1 MTREGR
7 EGRNRSSKE
16 IEKEWAGKRVVVLGL
31 ARQGKALIRYF
42 VEHGADVVVSDSK
55 PAEALKEE
63 TEELGNLSVDFV
75 FGGHPPALLEGANL
89 LCLSGGVPADLPL
102 AQQAREQGIPLS
114 NDAQL
119 FLERC
124 PASVIG
130 ITGSAGKTTTTTLVG
145 RMASAEYQE
154 SEKYVWV
161 GGNIGRPLLADLPT
175 IQTQDLVVM
184 ELSSFQLELMDISPQ
199 IAVILNVTPNHLD
212 RHKTMVAYTAAKRR
226 ILQYQLPD
234 DLAVLNRDDEI
245 SWALKDQVRGRLISF
260 GWEIP
265 EGEGTYL
272 AEDVIR
278 LRLNGKDSALCP
290 VEAVALRGRHNLLNV
305 IAACA
310 IAAVAEI
317 SPEAMQAGVRGFQ
330 GVEHRLEFVR
340 RIDGVDWY
348 NDSIATAPE
357 RAIAAIHSFD
367 EPLVLL
373 SGGRDKDLSW
383 DAYAELV
390 CSRVRHL
397 ILFGEA
403 VEKIANA
410 IEEHRQAG
418 CELQVEICADLD
430 QAVAAAARVAEAG
443 DLVLLAPGGTSYDAF
458 QDFAERGE
466 RYRELVNSL

>member
-1 MTREGR
+1 MTREER
-7 EGRNRSSKE
+7 DGRNRSSKE
-16 IEKEWAGKRVVVLGL
+16 TEKDWAEKRVVVLGL
-31 ARQGKALIRYF
+31 ARQGKALVRYF
-42 VEHGADVVVSDSK
+42 VEHGAEVVVSDSK
-55 PAEALKEE
+55 PAEALKQE

-102 AQQAREQGIPLS
+102 AQQAREQGIPIS

-124 PASVIG
+124 PASIIG

-145 RMASAEYQE
+145 RMASAEYENSQ
-154 SEKYVWV
+154 KYVWV

-175 IQTQDLVVM
+175 IQPQDLVVM

-212 RHKTMVAYTAAKRR
+212 RHKTMVVYTAAKRR
-226 ILQYQLPD
+226 ILQYQLAD
-234 DLAVLNRDDEI
+234 DRAVLNRDDEI
-245 SWALKDQVRGRLISF
+245 SWALREQVRGRMISF

-278 LRLNGKDSALCP
+278 LRLDGKDIALCP
-290 VEAVALRGRHNLLNV
+290 VADVALRGKHNLLNV

-310 IAAVAEI
+310 IAAAAEI

-357 RAIAAIHSFD
+357 RAIAAIQSFD

-373 SGGRDKDLSW
+373 SGGRDKDLPW

-390 CSRVRHL
+390 CRRVRHL
-397 ILFGEA
+397 IIFGEA
-403 VEKIANA
+403 VEKIADA
-410 IEEHRQAG
+410 VERHRDAS
-418 CELQVEICADLD
+418 CKLQVEIYADLD

>member
-1 MTREGR
+1 M
-7 EGRNRSSKE
+7 
-16 IEKEWAGKRVVVLGL
+16 
-31 ARQGKALIRYF
+31 
-42 VEHGADVVVSDSK
+42 VSDSK
-55 PAEALKEE
+55 PAEMLKHE
-63 TEELGNLSVDFV
+63 TEELDNLSVEFV
-75 FGGHPPALLEGANL
+75 FGGHPPSLLEGANL
-89 LCLSGGVPADLPL
+89 LCLSGGVPAELPL
-102 AQQAREQGIPLS
+102 AQQAREQGIPIS

-145 RMASAEYQE
+145 RMASAEYQD
-154 SEKYVWV
+154 SEKCVWV

-175 IQTQDLVVM
+175 IQPQDLVVM

-226 ILQYQLPD
+226 ILQYQLAD
-234 DLAVLNRDDEI
+234 DRVVLNRDDEI
-245 SWALKDQVRGRLISF
+245 SWALREQIRGRLISF

-278 LRLNGKDSALCP
+278 IRLDDKDIALCP
-290 VEAVALRGRHNLLNV
+290 VADVALRGKHNLLNT

-310 IAAVAEI
+310 IAAAADI
-317 SPEAMQAGVRGFQ
+317 SPRAIQAGVRGFR

-340 RIDGVDWY
+340 GIDGVDWY

-357 RAIAAIHSFD
+357 RAIASICSFD

-373 SGGRDKDLSW
+373 SGGRDKDLTW

-390 CSRVRHL
+390 CQRVRHL

-403 VEKIANA
+403 VEKIADA
-410 IEEHRQAG
+410 IERHRDAS
-418 CELQVEICADLD
+418 CKLQVEICTDLD
-430 QAVAAAARVAEAG
+430 QAVAAAARKAEAG
-443 DLVLLAPGGTSYDAF
+443 DIVLLAPGGTSYDAF